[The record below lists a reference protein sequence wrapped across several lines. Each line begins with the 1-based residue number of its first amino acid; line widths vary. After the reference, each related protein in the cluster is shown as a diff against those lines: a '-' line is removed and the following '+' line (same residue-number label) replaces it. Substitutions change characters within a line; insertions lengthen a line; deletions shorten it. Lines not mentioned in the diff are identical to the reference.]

1 MRVVE
6 FRNVLSGYILPEALQ
21 RGVGRQRGSWEASMS
36 RHAAFCAL
44 EGHMPRQGSA
54 SSALSALEV
63 RMSRQ
68 GSARP
73 VARRSINNHRSL

>member
-1 MRVVE
+1 MAESRKE
-6 FRNVLSGYILPEALQ
+6 LSRRTCLVAMC

-36 RHAAFCAL
+36 RHAAFCAF